1 MQYDLL
7 VVEEKL
13 PISYVPSPD
22 ICEFNGDSHHE
33 SLETEMLSNFY
44 KAIKFQQE
52 PGE

>member
-1 MQYDLL
+1 MQFDLL

-22 ICEFNGDSHHE
+22 ICEFNGELHHE
-33 SLETEMLSNFY
+33 SLETEVLNFIF